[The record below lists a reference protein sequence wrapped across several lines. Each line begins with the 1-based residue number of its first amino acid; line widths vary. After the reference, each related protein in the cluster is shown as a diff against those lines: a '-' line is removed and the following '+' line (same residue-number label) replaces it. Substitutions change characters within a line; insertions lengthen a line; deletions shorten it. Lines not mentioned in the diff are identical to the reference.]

1 MATKIKGTN
10 QSDYL
15 PRKRLNDEGGSFCLM
30 DGQSCEVDKGLLTQ
44 QLLWI
49 SSKRE

>member
-1 MATKIKGTN
+1 MATKIKGAN
-10 QSDYL
+10 QSDNL
-15 PRKRLNDEGGSFCLM
+15 PRKRLNDAGGSFCLM
-30 DGQSCEVDKGLLTQ
+30 DGQPWEVDKGLLAQ